1 MEKEIFKFSVKNLY
15 FGWCRVVM
23 LINDKR
29 IEYDAEYMGP
39 NPLASFI
46 EACAELMECSGDY
59 YIKWRHHDMELE
71 IDMELDETN
80 MLHLDIADQDEGE
93 NTIYNEWHETVPFDD
108 FVTAIKSE
116 GFRVLN
122 AFGLYGY
129 RHSWLNHEDFP
140 LTNLLR
146 ITGRCKEIWKGD
158 SCCTDI
164 SKEIEILQQFITRP
178 KIIEETKMDE
188 CIIYYESWQ
197 IQCCGKPFSVDEK
210 VEWTCTFPYDNK
222 NAHGIIIDFTE
233 EHHGF
238 PTHSITGI
246 VKSITAERS
255 EFPKGMRDVW
265 YETAPVIHEQI
276 QHADGKE
283 SVKEDDDSTERTFWG
298 YIVELHDVTVKPLA
312 EDDERIM
319 RLPFTE

>member
-1 MEKEIFKFSVKNLY
+1 MEKKIKFRVKNLS

-29 IEYDAEYMGP
+29 IEYNASYLGP
-39 NPLASFI
+39 NPLATFI
-46 EACAELMECSGDY
+46 DACADLMDDDGKY
-59 YIKWRHHDMELE
+59 YITWVKEPGT
-71 IDMELDETN
+71 LDFEMLLDQN
-80 MLHLDIADQDEGE
+80 RMLHLDIIDSNHKDDVF
-93 NTIYNEWHETVPFDD
+93 HEVIPFGS
-108 FVTAIKSE
+108 FVDAIISE

-129 RHSWLNHEDFP
+129 KRSWQNDEDFP

-146 ITGRCKEIWKGD
+146 ITGKCKEIWKGD

-164 SKEIEILQQFITRP
+164 SKEIEILQQFITQSRN
-178 KIIEETKMDE
+178 IEEMTMNE
-188 CIIYYESWQ
+188 CTVYYESWQ
-197 IQCCGKPFSVDEK
+197 IQCCGKPFSVGEK
-210 VEWTCTFPYDNK
+210 VEWTCKFPSDYK
-222 NAHGIIIDFTE
+222 NAHGIIIDFIE

-238 PTHSITGI
+238 PTHRITGTVTKI
-246 VKSITAERS
+246 LAERS
-255 EFPKGMRDVW
+255 EFPKGEKEVW
-265 YETAPVIHEQI
+265 YERVQTIQEEL

-283 SVKEDDDSTERTFWG
+283 SVKKDDETTENTFWG

-319 RLPFTE
+319 RFPFTE